1 MLSLTNIIFECYT
14 VLRLTFLLAPSF
26 LKGQHRWD
34 ALKDIRIGMAL
45 SLLLMDVLT
54 VVPDAIPVSIAA
66 DFIPFAIAA
75 LIVLG
80 KWLVHSINFQD

>member
-1 MLSLTNIIFECYT
+1 LSSLTNAIFECYAL
-14 VLRLTFLLAPSF
+14 LRLTFLLAPPF
-26 LKGQHRWD
+26 LRGKHRWE

-80 KWLVHSINFQD
+80 EWLNHEIMRQI